1 MGNSYDIGMYAIC
14 HGIYFKYY
22 RYLGESENMLG
33 HGLPQDMA
41 ILIGKMMISDGIGA
55 LYFETETTTGLS
67 LLISEQSLDN
77 FKQHMVNLSKK
88 DWDSSSKE
96 DVKLGFAPG
105 DFSVTLQDPA
115 ATTRGLH
122 FVGGLTSTP
131 QKKRETQVNTG
142 SSPLCLAQLLGFCW

>member
-1 MGNSYDIGMYAIC
+1 MYAIC

-55 LYFETETTTGLS
+55 LYFKTETTTGLS

-77 FKQHMVNLSKK
+77 FKQHMVNLSK
-88 DWDSSSKE
+88 
-96 DVKLGFAPG
+96 
-105 DFSVTLQDPA
+105 
-115 ATTRGLH
+115 
-122 FVGGLTSTP
+122 
-131 QKKRETQVNTG
+131 
-142 SSPLCLAQLLGFCW
+142 